1 MSKNQKASGITN
13 IINYD
18 NSGNISF
25 VSGSTT
31 LMSVSSSGAVVLT
44 GTMSGGVAT
53 SASLSANSNL
63 LQGTGSIGFATTA
76 SLLAVSSSQQQISS
90 SLLQVSASYIAL
102 SASYNVL
109 SGSASTRVT
118 QIENTY
124 ATTGS
129 NSFRA
134 NQSITGSLVVSSTI
148 TAQTLVVQTVTSSI
162 VYSSGSNIFGSQ
174 LSNTQTF
181 TGSLNVTG
189 SNHLITGS
197 VVITPSLY
205 VTNAISSG
213 SFPFSVSAF
222 TEAYNL
228 GTNGY
233 KSLYSPAGTAMTFSS
248 QIYNFTGSS
257 AFLIDILAYTSSAAT
272 NVYFGAVA
280 GTTGNGPA
288 NFVIGRR
295 TATSAWAESLR
306 IDISGNIGIGTTNPS
321 SKLTLRGTDSTS
333 MFYLGISGSSAN
345 GEAVGI
351 TFGSATYDKARIVA
365 YNENSGNAAGYL
377 TLWTGGSPTTTDIT
391 ERMRITSAGKVGIG
405 ITTPAEVLEVSG
417 SLKIGNLKIQ
427 NVNGGSIGFNR
438 NTADGAIYN
447 PGYAAFQINGALSGT
462 NYLDFQNY
470 SSSGS
475 YLGSFVFKDGNLGVG
490 TTAPNTRLQILGPT
504 LTVGDQTTYALG
516 VGNSSGYDLTLA
528 TGTSYTYI
536 QSWTSKPLNINS
548 QGNNVV
554 FSNGSTNVG
563 IGTTNPF
570 VVFDVRQ
577 PYAKTDTTRRD
588 ILYASNDSTPAGL
601 RISITG
607 GASQAVRTAHL
618 QTTEWGV
625 GNDGIISLQPFG
637 GKVGIGV
644 TNPSKLFEVNGRMA
658 TSATVST
665 NLIAGNIASNMPSSP
680 AYIPIF
686 NLAEAAGFS
695 LVGYIN
701 AASYTC
707 FNISQ
712 IYIRKEYS
720 GSGINAG
727 ITGLYKNA
735 CDFSIVNIT
744 YSGVTYVALRFTSN
758 PEIDVMWTGYLL
770 NYAFNGD
777 GSAQVWTSGVTLNST
792 YASY

>member
-1 MSKNQKASGITN
+1 
-13 IINYD
+13 
-18 NSGNISF
+18 
-25 VSGSTT
+25 
-31 LMSVSSSGAVVLT
+31 
-44 GTMSGGVAT
+44 MSGGTAD
-53 SASLSANSNL
+53 SASYAY
-63 LQGTGSIGFATTA
+63 TA
-76 SLLAVSSSQQQISS
+76 SSATNAFNSISASYAYTASSAINAFSASYAISS
-90 SLLQVSASYIAL
+90 SYAATASFANSFNVAGNL
-102 SASYNVL
+102 TASNAVL
-109 SGSASTRVT
+109 SGT
-118 QIENTY
+118 
-124 ATTGS
+124 
-129 NSFRA
+129 
-134 NQSITGSLVVSSTI
+134 L
-148 TAQTLVVQTVTSSI
+148 TAQTLVVQTITSSI
-162 VYSSGSNIFGSQ
+162 DFVTGSTRFGS
-174 LSNTQTF
+174 LLTNTHTF
-181 TGSLNVTG
+181 TGSIYQTG
-189 SNHLITGS
+189 SIAAFAGS
-197 VVITPSLY
+197 VGIGT
-205 VTNAISSG
+205 TNPATKFDLSGTIGNFQIASSG
-213 SFPFSVSAF
+213 A
-222 TEAYNL
+222 E
-228 GTNGY
+228 
-233 KSLYSPAGTAMTFSS
+233 
-248 QIYNFTGSS
+248 I
-257 AFLIDILAYTSSAAT
+257 FLTRNENNDILATGGTSSGIT
-272 NVYFGAVA
+272 LGAQSFLRFKV
-280 GTTGNGPA
+280 GTSYTERMVINSTGD
-288 NFVIGRR
+288 V
-295 TATSAWAESLR
+295 
-306 IDISGNIGIGTTNPS
+306 GIGTTNPS
-321 SKLTLRGTDSTS
+321 NKLTIRGTDSTS
-333 MFYLGISGSSAN
+333 MLYLGISGASAN

-490 TTAPNTRLQILGPT
+490 ITNPLTKLQVLGPT
-504 LTVGDQTTYALG
+504 LTVGDQSTYALG
-516 VGNSSGYDLTLA
+516 IGNSSGYDLTLA
-528 TGTSYTYI
+528 TGTSYAYI
-536 QSWTSKPLNINS
+536 QSWTSKPLSLNS
-548 QGNNVV
+548 QGNNVI
-554 FSNGSTNVG
+554 FPNGATNVG

-570 VVFDVRQ
+570 SVLDVRQ

-607 GASQAVRTAHL
+607 GASQGVRSAHL

-625 GNDGIISLQPFG
+625 TNDGIMSLQPFG

-686 NLAEAAGFS
+686 NLAEAAGMS
-695 LVGYIN
+695 LVGFVN

-712 IYIRKEYS
+712 IYIKKEYS
-720 GSGINAG
+720 GTGITAG
-727 ITGLYKNA
+727 ITGLYKSA

>member
-13 IINYD
+13 IISYD

-31 LMSVSSSGAVVLT
+31 LMSVSSSGAVLLT
-44 GTMSGGVAT
+44 NTISGGVAV

-63 LQGTGSIGFATTA
+63 LEGTGSVGFATTA

-90 SLLQVSASYIAL
+90 SLLTLTASYTALSSSYIAL
-102 SASYNVL
+102 SASYNTF

-118 QIENTY
+118 QIESTY

-181 TGSLNVTG
+181 TGSIYQTG
-189 SNHLITGS
+189 SIAAFAGS
-197 VVITPSLY
+197 V
-205 VTNAISSG
+205 
-213 SFPFSVSAF
+213 
-222 TEAYNL
+222 
-228 GTNGY
+228 
-233 KSLYSPAGTAMTFSS
+233 
-248 QIYNFTGSS
+248 
-257 AFLIDILAYTSSAAT
+257 
-272 NVYFGAVA
+272 
-280 GTTGNGPA
+280 
-288 NFVIGRR
+288 
-295 TATSAWAESLR
+295 
-306 IDISGNIGIGTTNPS
+306 GIGTTNPG

-333 MFYLGISGSSAN
+333 MLYLGISGASAN

-391 ERMRITSAGKVGIG
+391 ERMRITSAGNIG
-405 ITTPAEVLEVSG
+405 I
-417 SLKIGNLKIQ
+417 
-427 NVNGGSIGFNR
+427 
-438 NTADGAIYN
+438 
-447 PGYAAFQINGALSGT
+447 
-462 NYLDFQNY
+462 
-470 SSSGS
+470 
-475 YLGSFVFKDGNLGVG
+475 G

-516 VGNSSGYDLTLA
+516 LGNSSGYDLTLG
-528 TGTSYTYI
+528 TSTSYTYI

-563 IGTTNPF
+563 IGTTSPF

-588 ILYASNDSTPAGL
+588 ILYASNDSVPAGL

-607 GASQAVRTAHL
+607 GASQAVRTSHL

-644 TNPSKLFEVNGRMA
+644 TNPTKLFEVNGRMA
-658 TSATVST
+658 TGATVSG

-686 NLAEAAGFS
+686 NLAEAAAFS
-695 LVGYIN
+695 LVGFVN

-712 IYIRKEYS
+712 IYIKKQYTTS
-720 GSGINAG
+720 AIQAA
-727 ITGLYKNA
+727 ITGLYKDG

-770 NYAFNGD
+770 NYAFNSD

-792 YASY
+792 YATY

>member
-1 MSKNQKASGITN
+1 M
-13 IINYD
+13 
-18 NSGNISF
+18 
-25 VSGSTT
+25 
-31 LMSVSSSGAVVLT
+31 
-44 GTMSGGVAT
+44 
-53 SASLSANSNL
+53 
-63 LQGTGSIGFATTA
+63 
-76 SLLAVSSSQQQISS
+76 
-90 SLLQVSASYIAL
+90 
-102 SASYNVL
+102 
-109 SGSASTRVT
+109 
-118 QIENTY
+118 
-124 ATTGS
+124 
-129 NSFRA
+129 
-134 NQSITGSLVVSSTI
+134 
-148 TAQTLVVQTVTSSI
+148 
-162 VYSSGSNIFGSQ
+162 
-174 LSNTQTF
+174 SNTQTF

-213 SFPFSVSAF
+213 SFPFSVAAF

-295 TATSAWAESLR
+295 TAASAWAESLR

-391 ERMRITSAGKVGIG
+391 ERMRITSAGNIG
-405 ITTPAEVLEVSG
+405 I
-417 SLKIGNLKIQ
+417 
-427 NVNGGSIGFNR
+427 
-438 NTADGAIYN
+438 
-447 PGYAAFQINGALSGT
+447 
-462 NYLDFQNY
+462 
-470 SSSGS
+470 
-475 YLGSFVFKDGNLGVG
+475 G
-490 TTAPNTRLQILGPT
+490 TTAPNTKLQILGST

-644 TNPSKLFEVNGRMA
+644 TNPTKLFEVNGRMA

-680 AYIPIF
+680 AYIPLF
-686 NLAEAAGFS
+686 NLAEAAAFS
-695 LVGYIN
+695 LVGFVN

-712 IYIRKEYS
+712 IYIKKQYTTS
-720 GSGINAG
+720 AIQAA
-727 ITGLYKNA
+727 ITGLYKEA

-770 NYAFNGD
+770 NYAFNSD

-792 YASY
+792 YATY

>member
-13 IINYD
+13 IISYD

-31 LMSVSSSGAVVLT
+31 LMSVSSSGAVLLT
-44 GTMSGGVAT
+44 NSLSGGVAV

-63 LQGTGSIGFATTA
+63 LEGTGSVGFATTA

-90 SLLQVSASYIAL
+90 SLLTLTASYTALSSSYIAL
-102 SASYNVL
+102 SASYNTF
-109 SGSASTRVT
+109 SGSESTRIT
-118 QIENTY
+118 KIENNY

-134 NQSITGSLVVSSTI
+134 DQSITGSLVVSSTI

-162 VYSSGSNIFGSQ
+162 VYSSGSNIFGSA

-213 SFPFSVSAF
+213 SFPFSISAF

-351 TFGSATYDKARIVA
+351 TFGSATYDKDRIVA

-391 ERMRITSAGKVGIG
+391 ERMRITSAGNVGIG
-405 ITTPAEVLEVSG
+405 TT
-417 SLKIGNLKIQ
+417 
-427 NVNGGSIGFNR
+427 
-438 NTADGAIYN
+438 T
-447 PGYAAFQINGALSGT
+447 
-462 NYLDFQNY
+462 
-470 SSSGS
+470 
-475 YLGSFVFKDGNLGVG
+475 
-490 TTAPNTRLQILGPT
+490 PNTRLQILGPT

-516 VGNSSGYDLTLA
+516 IGNSSGYDLTL
-528 TGTSYTYI
+528 GTSTSYAHI

-554 FSNGSTNVG
+554 FSNSATSVG
-563 IGTTNPF
+563 IGTTSPF

-588 ILYASNDSTPAGL
+588 ILYASNDSVPAGL

-607 GASQAVRTAHL
+607 GASQAVRTSHL

-644 TNPSKLFEVNGRMA
+644 TNPTKLFEVNGKMS
-658 TSATVST
+658 TSATVSG

-680 AYIPIF
+680 AYIPLF
-686 NLAEAAGFS
+686 NLSEAAGFS
-695 LVGYIN
+695 LVGYVN

-720 GSGINAG
+720 GSTINAG

-744 YSGVTYVALRFTSN
+744 YNSIPYVALRFTSN
-758 PEIDVMWTGYLL
+758 PEIDVIWTGYLL
-770 NYAFNGD
+770 SYAFNSD

-792 YASY
+792 YATY